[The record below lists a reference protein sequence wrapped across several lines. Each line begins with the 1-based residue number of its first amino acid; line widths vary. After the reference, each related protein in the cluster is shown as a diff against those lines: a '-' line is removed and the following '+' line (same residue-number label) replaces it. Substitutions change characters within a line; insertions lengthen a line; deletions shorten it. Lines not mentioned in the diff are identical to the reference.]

1 MSADEDHLG
10 LLDLVRPPR
19 LLGGRE
25 LYLVVHALEDEL
37 RVALARERDHA
48 LGAVE
53 IRIRVRVRVGV
64 RVKVKTSA
72 LVR

>member
-1 MSADEDHLG
+1 MVGSDD
-10 LLDLVRPPR
+10 
-19 LLGGRE
+19 
-25 LYLVVHALEDEL
+25 LEDEL
-37 RVALARERDHA
+37 RVPLAGERDHA

>member
-25 LYLVVHALEDEL
+25 LDLVVHTLED
-37 RVALARERDHA
+37 RVR
-48 LGAVE
+48 VS
-53 IRIRVRVRVGV
+53 VRVRVKG
-64 RVKVKTSA
+64 
-72 LVR
+72 